1 MILRS
6 VQIYFEESIVY
17 SESPLTGVISL
28 LWLRF
33 CRLDYRN
40 TLERVSFLLLFC
52 PELRNKLD
60 SMTAED
66 LVLSYSRGTAKF

>member
-6 VQIYFEESIVY
+6 VQISFDESIVY
-17 SESPLTGVISL
+17 SESPLTGVMSL

-33 CRLDYRN
+33 FRLDDRN
-40 TLERVSFLLLFC
+40 TLERLSFLLLFC

-60 SMTAED
+60 SMAAED
-66 LVLSYSRGTAKF
+66 LVSNYSRGTAF